1 MGPKKLDF
9 FMDLIKLWMQTQNK
23 LLQGPELE
31 FFSKIAH
38 RTAQIQ
44 RAAER
49 EVGGKLPQ
57 STRCFKAW
65 GPHEVNQQ

>member
-9 FMDLIKLWMQTQNK
+9 FIDLIKLWMQTQNK
-23 LLQGPELE
+23 FLQGPELE

-38 RTAQIQ
+38 SIAHIQ

-49 EVGGKLPQ
+49 EVGG
-57 STRCFKAW
+57 
-65 GPHEVNQQ
+65 